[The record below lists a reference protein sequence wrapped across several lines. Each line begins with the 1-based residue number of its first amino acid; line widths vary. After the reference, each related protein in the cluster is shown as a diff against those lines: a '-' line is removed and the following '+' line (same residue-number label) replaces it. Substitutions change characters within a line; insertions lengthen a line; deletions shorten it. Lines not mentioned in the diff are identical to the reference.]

1 MIKFSL
7 EQILLQL
14 KMFPDRNEDQ
24 HAYQLRKAVEELT
37 LSGKDKL
44 DEQALKKVKK
54 ICKRSDFY
62 VIELYKLLNKHLKK
76 NHAEIR
82 YSAFQICD
90 EIFRRSHCFRELLLK
105 DFKTFADLTLGLDSK
120 KPLPKPIAAAQ
131 KLKQKCVETIQQWYD
146 SYSHGYK
153 TLKLGYVYLRDCKK
167 VDFAELTARTESER
181 QAAEEER
188 RRLEEVKRKKIEK
201 ITNEMENT
209 TSEIKDSIT
218 EFQNCFRLL
227 IPDLHDF
234 FIPLDDQEGQEPGG
248 FFFEEDTESPQDGG
262 FIPEES
268 TAEKELQYGSD
279 FMRGHGIMKGTSV
292 QINLGDVR
300 KVQETR
306 DNEIVIQNLKEN
318 VRILK
323 TNYVPLVKRWE
334 QTMRPY
340 SEGNG
345 ALIKRILDIKNVV
358 EGSVR
363 KFESVQIIPKKLE
376 KQTSNDDFESD
387 SDDDFI
393 EVPFDDPRVISAAA
407 SEAALL
413 GISGSSFQSD
423 GQHSAD
429 PNNQPSTSGVNFDK
443 EITLKQS
450 SKKGGNKKADARCPD
465 DYLSN
470 GAAKPQRH
478 HNPLA
483 GLSQVWTATPDLHEQ
498 DEMDTTGGILGIATQ
513 RVNYERTFEPVKWEC
528 RAPLATGRLCP
539 RKDRERCPLHG
550 PIVPRDEIG
559 QPVRP
564 EDVARE
570 RAAKEK
576 YEQENPAWQ
585 DPQLLAEIK
594 AATGVDLKVPKGR
607 SRIREKYKNL
617 TDIRKMTSR
626 ERLAKKVLSKRA
638 VRRVNSALARDHSAP
653 QSSSNFNFG

>member
-1 MIKFSL
+1 MQRFVSANNPKGPPGQQSNTRAAMAMLQTSRIHRRVLPVGGCDLRRGFLFISVGNKEIS
-7 EQILLQL
+7 LQL
-14 KMFPDRNEDQ
+14 KMFPERNEDQ
-24 HAYQLRKAVEELT
+24 HAYQLRKSVEDLT
-37 LSGKDKL
+37 TSGKDKL
-44 DEQALKKVKK
+44 DEETFKKVKK
-54 ICKRSDFY
+54 ICKKSDFY
-62 VIELYKLLNKHLKK
+62 VIELYKLLCKHLKK

-105 DFKTFADLTLGLDSK
+105 DFKTFADLTLGLDPK
-120 KPLPKPIAAAQ
+120 KPLPKPKAVAQ

-146 SYSHGYK
+146 SYSH
-153 TLKLGYVYLRDCKK
+153 
-167 VDFAELTARTESER
+167 
-181 QAAEEER
+181 
-188 RRLEEVKRKKIEK
+188 
-201 ITNEMENT
+201 
-209 TSEIKDSIT
+209 
-218 EFQNCFRLL
+218 
-227 IPDLHDF
+227 
-234 FIPLDDQEGQEPGG
+234 DDQDGQEPGG
-248 FFFEEDTESPQDGG
+248 FFFEEDAESPQEGG
-262 FIPEES
+262 FIPDES
-268 TAEKELQYGSD
+268 REEKEFEYGSD
-279 FMRGHGIMKGTSV
+279 LMRGHGIMKGTSV

-318 VRILK
+318 VSVLK
-323 TNYVPLVKRWE
+323 TKYVPLVKRWE
-334 QTMRPY
+334 QTMRPH

-363 KFESVQIIPKKLE
+363 KFESVQIIPQKLQ
-376 KQTSNDDFESD
+376 KPVSNEDFDSD

-413 GISGSSFQSD
+413 GISGPSHQS
-423 GQHSAD
+423 GSQKSVD
-429 PNNQPSTSGVNFDK
+429 PDNQPSTSGVNFNA
-443 EITLKQS
+443 EISLKQL
-450 SKKGGNKKADARCPD
+450 SKKEGVKKVDARCPD
-465 DYLSN
+465 EYLSKETM
-470 GAAKPQRH
+470 KPQRH

-498 DEMDTTGGILGIATQ
+498 DEMETTGGILGIATQ
-513 RVNYERTFEPVKWEC
+513 RVNYERTWEPVKWEC

-539 RKDRERCPLHG
+539 RRDRERCPLHG
-550 PIVPRDEIG
+550 PIIPRDEIG

-617 TDIRKMTSR
+617 TDIKKTTPR

-638 VRRVNSALARDHSAP
+638 VRRLNSALARDHSAP
-653 QSSSNFNFG
+653 QNSSSFNFG

>member
-1 MIKFSL
+1 MMFFVQ
-7 EQILLQL
+7 QISLQL
-14 KMFPDRNEDQ
+14 KMFPERNEDQ
-24 HAYQLRKAVEELT
+24 HAYQLRKSVEDLT
-37 LSGKDKL
+37 TSGKDKL
-44 DEQALKKVKK
+44 DEETFKKVKK
-54 ICKRSDFY
+54 ICKKSDFY
-62 VIELYKLLNKHLKK
+62 VIELYKLLCKHLKK

-105 DFKTFADLTLGLDSK
+105 DFKTFADLTLGLDPK
-120 KPLPKPIAAAQ
+120 KPLPKPKAVAQ

-167 VDFAELTARTESER
+167 VDFAELTARSESER

-201 ITNEMENT
+201 ITNEMENST
-209 TSEIKDSIT
+209 AEIKDSIT

-234 FIPLDDQEGQEPGG
+234 FIPLDDQDGQEPGG
-248 FFFEEDTESPQDGG
+248 FFFEEDAESPQEGG
-262 FIPEES
+262 FIPDES
-268 TAEKELQYGSD
+268 REEKEFEYGSD
-279 FMRGHGIMKGTSV
+279 LMRGHGIMKGTSV

-318 VRILK
+318 VSVLK
-323 TNYVPLVKRWE
+323 TKYVPLVKRWE
-334 QTMRPY
+334 QTMRPH

-363 KFESVQIIPKKLE
+363 KFESVQIIPQKLQ
-376 KQTSNDDFESD
+376 KPVSNEDFDSD

-413 GISGSSFQSD
+413 GISGPSHQS
-423 GQHSAD
+423 GSQKSVD
-429 PNNQPSTSGVNFDK
+429 PDNQPSTSGVNFNA
-443 EITLKQS
+443 EISLKQL
-450 SKKGGNKKADARCPD
+450 SKKEAVKKVDARCPD
-465 DYLSN
+465 EYLSKETM
-470 GAAKPQRH
+470 KPQRH

-498 DEMDTTGGILGIATQ
+498 DEMETTGGILGIATQ
-513 RVNYERTFEPVKWEC
+513 RVNYERTWEPVKWEC

-539 RKDRERCPLHG
+539 RRDRERCPLHG
-550 PIVPRDEIG
+550 PIIPRDEIG

-617 TDIRKMTSR
+617 TDIKKTTPR

-638 VRRVNSALARDHSAP
+638 VRRLNSALARDHSAP
-653 QSSSNFNFG
+653 QNSSSFNFG